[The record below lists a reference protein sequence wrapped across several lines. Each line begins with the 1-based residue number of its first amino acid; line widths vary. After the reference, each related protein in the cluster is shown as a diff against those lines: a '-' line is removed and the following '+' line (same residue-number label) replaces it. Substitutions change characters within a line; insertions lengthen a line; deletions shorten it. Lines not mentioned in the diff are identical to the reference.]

1 MHTTYEPAP
10 PPEPLPRVARAMVAG
25 LRRVRAHPVLNP
37 TAFEE
42 SWRER
47 AGHAVDPD
55 HRPHLV
61 AALEWLAHAQDA
73 TGQGGFARG
82 YSLGWNPFF
91 AGRAAW
97 FLLAT
102 LGEDG
107 VWLVASQ
114 EAPWPSALCNAR
126 TAWALAEAG
135 RCLRAPE
142 FSAAAAKAFQA
153 VARRQHDDGWL
164 PDCCFGDPLRPLLH
178 SVAAAIGGLLEGGR
192 VLGDEDLITRAAS
205 AAARG
210 ASAVD
215 PAGRLPGRLAMGWR
229 PAASWDS
236 LAGV

>member
-10 PPEPLPRVARAMVAG
+10 PPPPVPLPGVARAMVAG
-25 LRRVRAHPVLNP
+25 FRRVRAHPVLNP

-61 AALEWLAHAQDA
+61 AALDWLGQAQDA
-73 TGQGGFARG
+73 TGQGGIARG

-91 AGRAAW
+91 GSRAWQPADPGATGDIIPVLYVAARHLHRPELAERAEQAARWGLELQLPSGAVRRAAR

-107 VWLVASQ
+107 VWCQGVSP
-114 EAPWPSALCNAR
+114 EAPRPTALCNAR

-135 RCLRAPE
+135 RRLRAPE
-142 FSAAAAKAFQA
+142 FSAAAAKAFRA
-153 VARRQHDDGWL
+153 VAQ
-164 PDCCFGDPLRPLLH
+164 
-178 SVAAAIGGLLEGGR
+178 IGR
-192 VLGDEDLITRAAS
+192 
-205 AAARG
+205 
-210 ASAVD
+210 
-215 PAGRLPGRLAMGWR
+215 
-229 PAASWDS
+229 
-236 LAGV
+236 